1 MINYFIYLFLK
12 FYFIFKL
19 YIIVL
24 VLPNIKMNL
33 PQDSISLVT
42 GHAFSGLDA
51 PITFWLRGKFS
62 TLWYQN
68 KYAFADTII
77 SIDTGHGALFEM
89 SFFLILLISEL
100 GVPLSCTEAPMH
112 LSSTKI

>member
-1 MINYFIYLFLK
+1 M
-12 FYFIFKL
+12 
-19 YIIVL
+19 
-24 VLPNIKMNL
+24 P
-33 PQDSISLVT
+33 SLVWMLLLLSDFK
-42 GHAFSGLDA
+42 ASFQLCDIKNFS
-51 PITFWLRGKFS
+51 
-62 TLWYQN
+62 

-77 SIDTGHGALFEM
+77 SLDTGHGALFEM